1 VNINFEECSLYDR
14 EKDVKEGAGRAKGNS
29 GREKYYFSA
38 LKLIKLLILKRNKR
52 CVVPFS
58 SQFYHRRGVIKTGLE
73 SFPTLVS
80 AWAAWGGV
88 GAPTPLML
96 LILLRY

>member
-1 VNINFEECSLYDR
+1 MNINFEECSLYDR

-52 CVVPFS
+52 
-58 SQFYHRRGVIKTGLE
+58 
-73 SFPTLVS
+73 
-80 AWAAWGGV
+80 
-88 GAPTPLML
+88 
-96 LILLRY
+96 